1 MIFLFENRNPP
12 TDSTAPVLPVPSPA
26 AAAAAISLPP
36 QNSHTFLQKQ

>member
-1 MIFLFENRNPP
+1 MMFLFENRNPP

-26 AAAAAISLPP
+26 AAAAISLPP